1 MVCDESARIEPLITA
16 VAACQTVQ
24 RTGLVVNR
32 VPVDSAAMG
41 EVCYREGRYS
51 CGRMQQTQ
59 PEILGLCIHA
69 EEKEM
74 FSAGLLKLL
83 ESLDHQP
90 AQPLQRHHVL
100 LFGND
105 PDLSMRA
112 HGFVHRLNIRQLR
125 HDGVPLQV
133 IQGIFVFR
141 PPRDIHEQGR
151 AALSPTP

>member
-1 MVCDESARIEPLITA
+1 
-16 VAACQTVQ
+16 
-24 RTGLVVNR
+24 
-32 VPVDSAAMG
+32 
-41 EVCYREGRYS
+41 
-51 CGRMQQTQ
+51 
-59 PEILGLCIHA
+59 
-69 EEKEM
+69 M

-105 PDLSMRA
+105 PDLPMCA

-133 IQGIFVFR
+133 IQGIFVFGHPGIYMNKAGPAPLANTLISSVAFR
-141 PPRDIHEQGR
+141 GE
-151 AALSPTP
+151 AA